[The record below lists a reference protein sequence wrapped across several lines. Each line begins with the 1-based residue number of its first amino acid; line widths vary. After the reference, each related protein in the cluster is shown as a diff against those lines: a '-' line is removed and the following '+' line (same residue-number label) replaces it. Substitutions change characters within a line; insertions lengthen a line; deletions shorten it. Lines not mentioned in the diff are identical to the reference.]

1 MNFYQDLGFLVFGS
15 RLKRLGNTFINDV
28 NRIYKN
34 HKIQFDAS
42 WFPVF
47 YILSQKDE
55 VSIKEISNSLKV
67 SHSAISQLA
76 SSLQEKGLIKSVT
89 SKIDARHKNIML
101 TAKGRKL
108 LAPAASVWA
117 MSNRL
122 DASKWGTM
130 ATRKTARAIAATAV
144 MMNISL
150 SASPTPKIWIPMKM
164 M

>member
-76 SSLQEKGLIKSVT
+76 SSLQQKGLIKSVT
-89 SKIDARHKNIML
+89 SKTDARHKNIML

-108 LAPAASVWA
+108 LEKIKPVWSALEKAMNELAEASG
-117 MSNRL
+117 SS
-122 DASKWGTM
+122 SKKILKALTGIET
-130 ATRKTARAIAATAV
+130 
-144 MMNISL
+144 SL
-150 SASPTPKIWIPMKM
+150 NEKGFFERIETHL
-164 M
+164 